1 MLTSPLREHPAE
13 GKTTMADAPAI
24 HLGENSPE
32 HVAYRLLRTIAS
44 NESKTLES
52 STVSGRAT
60 ADRKWLL
67 DTYAECLIAVKTPTS
82 RPLPQFVMDARD
94 KAL

>member
-1 MLTSPLREHPAE
+1 MQMLQLFISERIRPSTLRI
-13 GKTTMADAPAI
+13 GSC
-24 HLGENSPE
+24 G
-32 HVAYRLLRTIAS
+32 IAS

-52 STVSGRAT
+52 STVSGCAT

-94 KAL
+94 NAM